1 MPTNTFIIYTFSAK
15 WRGLRAQKYFAVP
28 RPDVRVH
35 VSGDVVRV
43 RVERTRV
50 RAVVRVPAENQAA
63 SPDSLK
69 TFKNRP
75 LTRYYFQP
83 RRVRSRGRG
92 RLEAALTM
100 ARAEYSRAATRCAR
114 SRPRK
119 RGRGASTSRT
129 HPRAR
134 RRARS
139 RRKAGRAYS
148 V

>member
-83 RRVRSRGRG
+83 RRVRSRVRG
-92 RLEAALTM
+92 RLKAALTM

-114 SRPRK
+114 SRQ
-119 RGRGASTSRT
+119 RGRGTSSSRT

-134 RRARS
+134 RGSRP
-139 RRKAGRAYS
+139 RRKPGRAYS

>member
-75 LTRYYFQP
+75 LTRYYFLP

-92 RLEAALTM
+92 RLKAALTM
-100 ARAEYSRAATRCAR
+100 ARAEYSRAATRCAGT
-114 SRPRK
+114 RK
-119 RGRGASTSRT
+119 RGRGSSTRRT

-134 RRARS
+134 RGARP
-139 RRKAGRAYS
+139 RRKSGRAYS

>member
-50 RAVVRVPAENQAA
+50 RAAVRAPAEKQAA

-92 RLEAALTM
+92 RLKAALTM
-100 ARAEYSRAATRCAR
+100 ARAEYSRAATRWAR
-114 SRPRK
+114 SRE
-119 RGRGASTSRT
+119 RGRGASASRT
-129 HPRAR
+129 HPRPR
-134 RRARS
+134 RCPRS

-148 V
+148 A